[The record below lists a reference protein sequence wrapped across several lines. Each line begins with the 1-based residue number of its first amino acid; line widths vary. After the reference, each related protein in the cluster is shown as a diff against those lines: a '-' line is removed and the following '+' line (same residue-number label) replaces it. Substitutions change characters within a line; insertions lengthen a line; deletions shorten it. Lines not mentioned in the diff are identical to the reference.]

1 MLRHSIVVVRL
12 FLFLSLALG
21 LLPAQSA
28 NPSLPRIGIIDFF
41 GVRKASVERLKK
53 ALEVAEGG
61 PLPRSKSDVEERLEL
76 VSGVVRARL
85 EAVCCENGKAVLYVG
100 IEERGAPAFNY
111 RESPEGEV
119 KLPATVVEAYL
130 DFFAKLQTAIRQ
142 GDIVEDLTRGH
153 SIMANREAQ
162 AAQLK
167 FLPLAAAHEAVLRE
181 VLRTSADEVE
191 RAMAAYVIAYVPK
204 KATVVNDLQYALQDP
219 DDGVRNNAMRSLLG
233 LTILSEKRPEL
244 GLKVSATWFVE
255 HLNSVAWS
263 DRNKAATALLTL
275 TEKRDPALLG
285 MLRERA
291 LDALIDMARWRHLS
305 HALPGYIL
313 LGRVAGIEEARLQ
326 TAWSEGKHQPLTEEM
341 IRDLTRKKK

>member
-1 MLRHSIVVVRL
+1 MVLRILVL
-12 FLFLSLALG
+12 LTFALG
-21 LLPAQSA
+21 LLQAQSA
-28 NPSLPRIGIIDFF
+28 PSSLPQIGIIDFF

-53 ALEVAEGG
+53 ALGVTEGG
-61 PLPRSKSDVEERLEL
+61 PLPRSKAEVEDKMEL
-76 VSGVVRARL
+76 VNGVVRARL

-111 RESPEGEV
+111 RETPEGTV
-119 KLPATVVEAYL
+119 KLPEEVVDAYH
-130 DFFAKLQTAIRQ
+130 DFFEKLQTAIRQ

-153 SIMANREAQ
+153 SIMANRDAQ

-167 FLPLAAAHEAVLRE
+167 FLPLAQQHEVTLRE

-191 RAMAAYVIAYVPK
+191 RAMAAYVIAYVPN
-204 KATVVNDLQYALQDP
+204 KATVVDDLQYAIQDP

-233 LTILSEKRPEL
+233 LTILSEKQPEL
-244 GLKVSATWFVE
+244 GLKVSPTWFVE
-255 HLNSVAWS
+255 QLNSIVWS

-275 TEKRDPALLG
+275 TEKREAGLLE

-291 LDALIDMARWRHLS
+291 LDSLIDMARWRHLS

-313 LGRVAGIEEARLQ
+313 LGRIAGFEEERLQ
-326 TAWSEGKHQPLTEEM
+326 TAWSDGKHQPVTEEI
-341 IRDLTRKKK
+341 IRELTRKKK